1 MNGLSFYMK
10 KPVDER
16 AVYFTDEFFHIKN
29 DGTEDVSAQLQD
41 AIYSVVKQDGYGV
54 LFVPEGKYLISR
66 TIYMPKAVR
75 LIGYGK
81 NRPEFI
87 LKDHAEGFDVPHPE
101 QKGGFQYLFWFTN
114 MMQEDES
121 LIEDAN
127 PGTFYSAISNINVK
141 MGEGNPYGVAFR
153 THYAQHCFINHIDID
168 VQSAMAGI
176 YDVGNEMEDIYIHG
190 GQYGIITTKCS
201 PGWPFVMVDTR
212 FFGQKIAAVKT
223 REAGLNIIRTHSVN
237 TSKFIDV
244 DEGYFE
250 KLIIEDSI
258 FENMD
263 TLLSIAQEKNE
274 LTQINVQNCYLKNVE
289 NIAVFKD
296 TEKRITN
303 EDNPCRLKRYV
314 HGIVASDLNPQKQFH
329 DQIYRYT
336 REIDKTILNTD
347 LKTLPDMATWINAK
361 EAGLAGDGITDDT
374 EALRKAVKNYK
385 TIYFPQGEYILSDTI
400 ELGEGTVL
408 IGMNPVS
415 TRLVLKDNSEK
426 YTGFGK
432 MKPLIKTSS
441 KSNIMF
447 GLGIDTGGR
456 NPRACGVYWWA
467 DENSYMNDV
476 KFFGGHGNLVKGT
489 GEFEMPYD
497 EGRVRDASLE
507 KIWDYQY
514 PSLFICQ
521 GGGVFKDVW
530 SASPYAT
537 AGLQIQDTSVPIRI
551 YCLSLEHHARCELR
565 MIHAENVTIYGFQSE
580 EEKAEGEFAQPIE
593 LHQCKNITF
602 ASTYCFRTVFVQK
615 PFPYCVKTWD
625 CQNIRFLNVHNY
637 SQMKYTIDNFLLD
650 VNTGVEIRPW
660 QAARIEVTGNEKAG
674 NIAEKNAVVEF
685 AMDVKNKYSC
695 ELLYAG
701 FRFADGGCCDGRGN
715 FYFLDSLDK
724 KIYRLD
730 AKTLKLTMLFE
741 SPFKINSIGFD
752 TRDNIVVVGEYSI
765 PLGATLKGREIV
777 NQLPPDSFGTSY
789 GYWYDNRAVVVAFTI
804 DKNGEIEKLQ
814 KINIGDI
821 EPARVLYP
829 GNRWRDSTDFG
840 EVLQYNPKKAFLAPD
855 GATIIPCHYDL
866 IRANNLSRSKPG
878 RKLYSVDEMYKRV
891 WQCDITEEGLL
902 TNPVPIIEEG
912 DYKVRKF
919 NGKMYVGDDN
929 IKVYENGKITEV
941 IKLPERPT
949 TFDFGGEKRNHIIV
963 TTRHA
968 VYLVKKY

>member
-250 KLIIEDSI
+250 KLIIEDSV

-361 EAGLAGDGITDDT
+361 EAGLVGDGITDDT
-374 EALRKAVKNYK
+374 EALREAVKNYK
-385 TIYFPQGEYILSDTI
+385 TIYFPQGE
-400 ELGEGTVL
+400 
-408 IGMNPVS
+408 
-415 TRLVLKDNSEK
+415 
-426 YTGFGK
+426 
-432 MKPLIKTSS
+432 
-441 KSNIMF
+441 
-447 GLGIDTGGR
+447 
-456 NPRACGVYWWA
+456 
-467 DENSYMNDV
+467 
-476 KFFGGHGNLVKGT
+476 
-489 GEFEMPYD
+489 
-497 EGRVRDASLE
+497 
-507 KIWDYQY
+507 
-514 PSLFICQ
+514 
-521 GGGVFKDVW
+521 
-530 SASPYAT
+530 
-537 AGLQIQDTSVPIRI
+537 
-551 YCLSLEHHARCELR
+551 
-565 MIHAENVTIYGFQSE
+565 
-580 EEKAEGEFAQPIE
+580 
-593 LHQCKNITF
+593 
-602 ASTYCFRTVFVQK
+602 
-615 PFPYCVKTWD
+615 
-625 CQNIRFLNVHNY
+625 
-637 SQMKYTIDNFLLD
+637 
-650 VNTGVEIRPW
+650 
-660 QAARIEVTGNEKAG
+660 
-674 NIAEKNAVVEF
+674 
-685 AMDVKNKYSC
+685 
-695 ELLYAG
+695 
-701 FRFADGGCCDGRGN
+701 
-715 FYFLDSLDK
+715 
-724 KIYRLD
+724 
-730 AKTLKLTMLFE
+730 
-741 SPFKINSIGFD
+741 
-752 TRDNIVVVGEYSI
+752 
-765 PLGATLKGREIV
+765 
-777 NQLPPDSFGTSY
+777 
-789 GYWYDNRAVVVAFTI
+789 
-804 DKNGEIEKLQ
+804 
-814 KINIGDI
+814 
-821 EPARVLYP
+821 
-829 GNRWRDSTDFG
+829 
-840 EVLQYNPKKAFLAPD
+840 
-855 GATIIPCHYDL
+855 
-866 IRANNLSRSKPG
+866 
-878 RKLYSVDEMYKRV
+878 
-891 WQCDITEEGLL
+891 
-902 TNPVPIIEEG
+902 
-912 DYKVRKF
+912 
-919 NGKMYVGDDN
+919 
-929 IKVYENGKITEV
+929 
-941 IKLPERPT
+941 
-949 TFDFGGEKRNHIIV
+949 
-963 TTRHA
+963 
-968 VYLVKKY
+968 